1 MPIQFGLIGYP
12 LTHSFSQKYFT
23 DKFERLGLNDHSYS
37 LFEMQDLSGF
47 NNFVMAH
54 PHLKGL
60 NVTIPHKKGI
70 LELLDDC
77 DSEAKT
83 VGAVNTIKILRSG
96 NTVKLKGF
104 NTDIYGFERSIK
116 PFLEMQ
122 HNTALILGNGGAAL
136 AVKFVLDKLGI
147 RYFVVTRNPTEK
159 FHCSYADLNQYM
171 IKHHLLVINTT
182 PLGMYPQIENSPQ
195 FPYEFLTPDHFCI
208 DLVYNP
214 EETLFLK
221 KAKQNGAKT
230 MNGLSML
237 YLQADKAWE
246 IWSNG

>member
-1 MPIQFGLIGYP
+1 
-12 LTHSFSQKYFT
+12 
-23 DKFERLGLNDHSYS
+23 
-37 LFEMQDLSGF
+37 
-47 NNFVMAH
+47 
-54 PHLKGL
+54 
-60 NVTIPHKKGI
+60 
-70 LELLDDC
+70 
-77 DSEAKT
+77 
-83 VGAVNTIKILRSG
+83 
-96 NTVKLKGF
+96 
-104 NTDIYGFERSIK
+104 
-116 PFLEMQ
+116 
-122 HNTALILGNGGAAL
+122 
-136 AVKFVLDKLGI
+136 
-147 RYFVVTRNPTEK
+147 
-159 FHCSYADLNQYM
+159 M